1 MMSYRYNVYLGAKKL
16 SARKLKSASSGF
28 TLMEVVVSVTIFAGV
43 ITLMLSMFNYTLRI
57 YRRVEAQRQVAQ
69 SVRTT
74 MEFLVKE
81 IRNGA
86 VDYSVDDGATV
97 LQPVTPCTGPGV
109 VSSGVQGNLGQN
121 SYSTTNT
128 SQLGLVNLDG
138 ERECIYWVHDSDPT
152 KQEDATNNNLMIKK
166 EGGTAAQINPPGVKF
181 KNIRFYVHPLRDPYT
196 ITPNLVEMQ
205 PVVTIVA
212 TVSVRLPTGETRV
225 VPYQTS
231 VSTYA
236 YDIPTE

>member
-1 MMSYRYNVYLGAKKL
+1 MMSYCYNVYLGAKRL
-16 SARKLKSASSGF
+16 SARKLKSSSSGF

-74 MEFLVKE
+74 MEFLTKE
-81 IRNGA
+81 IRNGT

-97 LQPVTPCTGPGV
+97 LQPIAPCMGPGPS
-109 VSSGVQGNLGQN
+109 VSPAQGSLGAS
-121 SYSTTNT
+121 SYSVSNT
-128 SQLGLVNLDG
+128 AQLGLVNLDG
-138 ERECIYWVHDSDPT
+138 ERECIYWLHDTDPT
-152 KQEDATNNNLMIKK
+152 KQEDAANNNLMIKK
-166 EGGTAAQINPPGVKF
+166 EGATAAQINPPGVKF
-181 KNIRFYVHPLRDPYT
+181 KDIRFYVHPLRDPYT
-196 ITPNLVEMQ
+196 LTPNLVEMQ

-212 TVSVRLPTGETRV
+212 IVSVRLPTGEIRV

>member
-1 MMSYRYNVYLGAKKL
+1 MMSYSYNLHLGAQKL
-16 SARKLKSASSGF
+16 SARKLKSSAAGF

-81 IRNGA
+81 IRNGT
-86 VDYSVDDGATV
+86 VDYSVSDGATV
-97 LQPVTPCTGPGV
+97 QQSVSPCTAPG
-109 VSSGVQGNLGQN
+109 GIPNGLQANLGQN
-121 SYSTTNT
+121 TYSTANT
-128 SQLGLVNLDG
+128 AQVGLINLDG
-138 ERECIYWVHDSDPT
+138 ERECVYWVHDTDPL
-152 KQEDATNNNLMIKK
+152 KQEDAANNNLMIKK
-166 EGGTAAQINPPGVKF
+166 EGGVAAQLNPPAVKF
-181 KNIRFYVHPLRDPYT
+181 KDIRFYVHPLRDPYT
-196 ITPNLVEMQ
+196 ITPNLVEVQ

-212 TVSVRLPTGETRV
+212 LVSVRLPTGETRV